1 MSDQSKSWPRVT
13 YLVTPKRTFSAAS
26 QFGPTPSDSPASPTI
41 SPSGPPRA
49 RANRSRAPVNA
60 EDSTTIATC
69 GRPSLHS
76 LTASDLRYFLAS
88 RWQARTASLG
98 STLYTMTWKE
108 RVTPSRRSIS
118 QLAAWAP
125 RTADNASTSSPSP
138 EEAPA
143 SASVSPL
150 SSGAPAGWATPLVSN
165 ANGARKMDG
174 KRGVGLN
181 TEATLAAEPWPTPAG
196 PLPPAPWATPVST
209 ELGNTIENYTAMKAN
224 MKSGPRTAITH
235 PSLQA
240 QLVVPPAGWGTP
252 NARDWKAGGHEG
264 QLSTQMALVDPPTGS
279 GPMPSGSPAATENPA
294 LLNPELSRWLMG
306 LPPAW
311 GRCAPTETP
320 LSLRKRRDSSR
331 TP

>member
-88 RWQARTASLG
+88 RWQARTALLG

-108 RVTPSRRSIS
+108 RVTPSGRSIS
-118 QLAAWAP
+118 QLAARAP
-125 RTADNASTSSPSP
+125 RTSDNASTSLPSP

-143 SASVSPL
+143 NTSASP
-150 SSGAPAGWATPLVSN
+150 SSDGAPAAWPTPLVT
-165 ANGARKMDG
+165 DG
-174 KRGVGLN
+174 KSAARHGYMITGKAGTMLLD
-181 TEATLAAEPWPTPAG
+181 AARLAQAG

-209 ELGNTIENYTAMKAN
+209 ELGNTIENYIAMKAN